1 MLNELEIHD
10 FKGISSMKLNL
21 KKITILVG
29 RNNTSKTSVLQ
40 SIDLLYNH
48 RNRDFR
54 RLGGNR
60 LLSLIKSGKNK
71 ATINGVE
78 DNETKLNISIEM
90 ATPEEI
96 LSDIRKR
103 LTYFIRNNKQFSS
116 QALIGKKEDIQAK
129 VMGEFLDTEL
139 IKNLTALRV
148 IDGTTPNIII
158 PNTSS
163 HEVFETSFRIARKL
177 KEGHAINISPFI
189 LAEFFESNFSTHL
202 DKNVD
207 TGVKFLKD
215 LESIRKRVDDEEDKR
230 KQDQIEKYIVE
241 NKIVPDLTRLDF
253 NYIIYKDGSIVPFSY
268 MGDGFKA
275 IIGLLWEYIPELLGD
290 SSTKILLLDEPE
302 IRMHPGF
309 ISELVHIL
317 IQLSQKKGVQI
328 LISTHSIDLIN
339 SLLELDYDKEFLAK
353 EVEIIQMQCL
363 QNREVAFR
371 TISYEKARELSG
383 ELSNDLRGI

>member
-48 RNRDFR
+48 RSGDFR
-54 RLGGNR
+54 RLGGYR

-71 ATINGVE
+71 ATINGKE
-78 DNETKLNISIEM
+78 DNGTKLNVSIEM
-90 ATPEEI
+90 ATQEEI

-103 LTYFIRNNKQFSS
+103 LTYFIQNNKRFSS
-116 QALIGKKEDIQAK
+116 QALIGKKEDTQAK
-129 VMGEFLDTEL
+129 VVSEFLDTEL
-139 IKNLTALRV
+139 IKNLKALKVINWTAPR
-148 IDGTTPNIII
+148 III
-158 PNTSS
+158 PYISL
-163 HEVFETSFRIARKL
+163 HEVFETSRHVARRL
-177 KEGHAINISPFI
+177 KEVHAINISPFT
-189 LAEFFESNFSTHL
+189 LDEFFESNFSTHL

-207 TGVKFLKD
+207 NGVKFLKD
-215 LESIRKRVDDEEDKR
+215 LESIREIVSSEEDKR
-230 KQDQIEKYIVE
+230 KQNQIEKYIVE
-241 NKIVPDLTRLDF
+241 NRIVPDLTRFDF
-253 NYIIYKDGSIVPFSY
+253 DYITYKDGSIVPFSY

-275 IIGLLWEYIPELLGD
+275 IIGLLWQYIPELQGD

-309 ISELVHIL
+309 ISELTHIL

-339 SLLELDYDKEFLAK
+339 SILELDYDKEFLAK
-353 EVEIIQMQCL
+353 EVEIIQMQSL
-363 QNREVAFR
+363 QNRDIVFR
-371 TISYEKARELSG
+371 TVSYEKARELSE